1 MDLPWGLSLDA
12 RLREIG
18 RLPDPAVAAYT
29 ELDLSAGWSLSPSL
43 SISLSGRNLLHA
55 RHVEFVDLPS
65 TVEIGRSYLLD
76 VRWRP

>member
-29 ELDLSAGWSLSPSL
+29 ELDLSAG
-43 SISLSGRNLLHA
+43 
-55 RHVEFVDLPS
+55 
-65 TVEIGRSYLLD
+65 
-76 VRWRP
+76 